1 MADTATH
8 GIDGRRTGGPPGEAS
23 AEAEECAIRDHR
35 RLALTPVPVGRNH
48 ARFLAAG
55 APTAQ
60 PTSTPTPLATLTGK
74 KPPIPMRHRAAL
86 SAAVF
91 LFASLAS
98 AEPAAPDPAKIQAA
112 SEAFDEGSKAFKAR
126 DYDAAALAFEA
137 ADRAAPSPAAL
148 ANAIRARKLGKQ
160 LARAATLAAAAL
172 VRYPSEKEIQDISEG
187 LIQSADKQLHRV
199 TVSCKPECSL
209 LIDGKV
215 ATGEPVSV
223 FVAYV
228 DPGTHSF
235 VAGWSGDRKKTAPV
249 AATAGGIESLD
260 LVAPELPKVAP
271 PASAAGDKGAPPP
284 AASADAP
291 PAKLAP
297 GPATSAGGDGQVRPP
312 EVSKGGLPPWVVFL
326 GGGATVILG
335 GVATW
340 SGLDTQ
346 QNPGPDAVRA
356 ACAGQ
361 PSDCSLY
368 RKGLDKER
376 RTNILFGATAGA
388 AVVTGVVAIFFTDW
402 SGGKSKDAARLTPT
416 SPGPRRAFTP
426 TFGASP
432 SGFVGGSGRPDVSI
446 GMEGV
451 F

>member
-1 MADTATH
+1 
-8 GIDGRRTGGPPGEAS
+8 
-23 AEAEECAIRDHR
+23 
-35 RLALTPVPVGRNH
+35 
-48 ARFLAAG
+48 
-55 APTAQ
+55 
-60 PTSTPTPLATLTGK
+60 
-74 KPPIPMRHRAAL
+74 MRHRAAL
-86 SAAVF
+86 TAAV
-91 LFASLAS
+91 LLSASIA
-98 AEPAAPDPAKIQAA
+98 AADPAAPDPAKIQAA

-160 LARAATLAAAAL
+160 LARAATLAAAAMA
-172 VRYPSEKEIQDISEG
+172 RYPSEKEIQDISEG
-187 LIQSADKQLHRV
+187 LLQTADKQLHRV
-199 TVSCKPECSL
+199 TVSCKPDCSL

-228 DPGTHSF
+228 DPGSHSF
-235 VAGWSGDRKKTAPV
+235 VAGWSGDRKKTAPIT
-249 AATAGGIESLD
+249 ATAGGIESLD
-260 LVAPELPKVAP
+260 LVAPELPKTAP
-271 PASAAGDKGAPPP
+271 AASSAGDKGTPPAAGSVDSGTKTAPGP
-284 AASADAP
+284 AASA
-291 PAKLAP
+291 
-297 GPATSAGGDGQVRPP
+297 GGEGAIRPP
-312 EVSKGGLPPWVVFL
+312 EVAKGGLPPWVVFL

-361 PSDCSLY
+361 PSDCPLY
-368 RKGLDKER
+368 QKGLDKER

-402 SGGKSKDAARLTPT
+402 SGGKAT
-416 SPGPRRAFTP
+416 SASRTLPATSGPRRAFSP

-432 SGFVGGSGRPDVSI
+432 SGIVGGSGRPDVSI

>member
-1 MADTATH
+1 
-8 GIDGRRTGGPPGEAS
+8 
-23 AEAEECAIRDHR
+23 
-35 RLALTPVPVGRNH
+35 LTPVAFARNH
-48 ARFLAAG
+48 PSFLAMG
-55 APTAQ
+55 GLLRTL
-60 PTSTPTPLATLTGK
+60 TSTPNPLATSTGK

-160 LARAATLAAAAL
+160 LARAATLAAAAIA
-172 VRYPSEKEIQDISEG
+172 RYPNEKEIQDISDG
-187 LIQSADKQLHRV
+187 LLQTADKQLHRV
-199 TVSCKPECSL
+199 TLSCKPECSL

-215 ATGEPVSV
+215 ATGEPVAL

-249 AATAGGIESLD
+249 TATAGGIESLD

-271 PASAAGDKGAPPP
+271 PASSVGDKGQVPP
-284 AASADAP
+284 AASTDGSP
-291 PAKLAP
+291 TKVAP
-297 GPATSAGGDGQVRPP
+297 GPAASAGGDTTVKPP
-312 EVSKGGLPPWVVFL
+312 DVSKGGLPPWVVYL

-346 QNPGPDAVRA
+346 KNPGPDAVRA

-368 RKGLDKER
+368 QQGLDKER

-388 AVVTGVVAIFFTDW
+388 AIATGVVAIFFTDW
-402 SGGKSKDAARLTPT
+402 SGGKTADTARRVPA

-426 TFGASP
+426 TFGAAP
-432 SGFVGGSGRPDVSI
+432 SGFVGGSSRPDVSI